1 MSATAVPIR
10 PVARGS
16 VLKLWL
22 VLALFVIA
30 AAAMAWWTTK
40 PFQVQ
45 TLPSG
50 VRIRAIQEGTGP
62 AMTSADVVALRYKL
76 HVNSLESRVIQDS
89 DESGQAFVT
98 TTAEVF
104 PGFAEGLQHMRA
116 HGRYQLYLPP
126 GQHITG
132 AAPPGAPFAASD
144 TLVFEIQVMQIVPG
158 MAQARQMQQMQ
169 QFQQQMQQMQAQ
181 QGGGAGG
188 SPHGGAGGSGGSS
201 GGGAPP
207 SGGGTTPPPAGGR

>member
-40 PFQVQ
+40 PFQIQ

-62 AMTSADVVALRYKL
+62 VMTTITYDVKL
-76 HVNSLESRVIQDS
+76 NGKSHRLTVS
-89 DESGQAFVT
+89 
-98 TTAEVF
+98 
-104 PGFAEGLQHMRA
+104 P
-116 HGRYQLYLPP
+116 
-126 GQHITG
+126 
-132 AAPPGAPFAASD
+132 AA
-144 TLVFEIQVMQIVPG
+144 
-158 MAQARQMQQMQ
+158 
-169 QFQQQMQQMQAQ
+169 
-181 QGGGAGG
+181 
-188 SPHGGAGGSGGSS
+188 
-201 GGGAPP
+201 
-207 SGGGTTPPPAGGR
+207 